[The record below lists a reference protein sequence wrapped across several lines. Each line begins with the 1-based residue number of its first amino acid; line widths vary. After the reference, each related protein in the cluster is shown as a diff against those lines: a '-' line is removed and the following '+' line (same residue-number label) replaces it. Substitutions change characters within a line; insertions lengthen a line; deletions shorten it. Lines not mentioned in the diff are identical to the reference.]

1 VFLLS
6 LQIKIEGI
14 AFTESMRL
22 QVMLVLT
29 TPNIEGKRITRY
41 LGLVTGETIIGANI
55 VRDFMASITDIIG
68 GRSTAYEESLREAK
82 RIAMEE
88 MIAEAE
94 RLGANA
100 VLSVDID
107 FETVGQG
114 SMLMVSFSGTA
125 VVAE

>member
-1 VFLLS
+1 
-6 LQIKIEGI
+6 
-14 AFTESMRL
+14 
-22 QVMLVLT
+22 MLVLT
-29 TPNIEGKRITRY
+29 TPNIEGKPITRY

-94 RLGANA
+94 RMGANA
-100 VLSVDID
+100 ILSVDID

-125 VVAE
+125 VVTE

>member
-1 VFLLS
+1 MFLLG

-22 QVMLVLT
+22 QGMLVLT